1 MTAGEINCFDSIKR
15 RHLGINGI
23 LMKQLSIYIYTQIPK
38 TASLSSEALYIH
50 QTNNGKKRNMQN
62 SNK

>member
-1 MTAGEINCFDSIKR
+1 
-15 RHLGINGI
+15 
-23 LMKQLSIYIYTQIPK
+23 MKQLSIYIYTQIPK